1 MQCFQQKLFIFN
13 ENYSAAHSETKSTFC
28 LVGSQHYHQHTQTL
42 FQLTLKSFTAWWCH
56 KTLQQANITNLMENF
71 QFFHIKLPQIFTW
84 GHSLQPQLDRSINF
98 KYIFFSIAYFKCIFF
113 LFSSPWLHKTIHR
126 QLAIQQDD
134 TSFSSLDSAWASFF
148 NPYLNTYRSNKGS
161 KDTQTNLKQ
170 Y

>member
-113 LFSSPWLHKTIHR
+113 YFQAHGYIKPYTGNWQYNKMILLSVPWTVHGQAFSILI
-126 QLAIQQDD
+126 
-134 TSFSSLDSAWASFF
+134 
-148 NPYLNTYRSNKGS
+148 
-161 KDTQTNLKQ
+161 
-170 Y
+170 